1 MDEFNER
8 NEDFKGDSCK
18 SSEQYRPLPS
28 RFPEIASGD
37 LADQVMQEIVGQ
49 DEAVQEVCSFLSI
62 QLAKLNY
69 NMEYRGD
76 WDFQEVPIKSL
87 MITGPSGCGKTATV
101 ECACRCLGIPV
112 ARIDASSKV
121 PTGFSGQNWQT
132 VISDALSQMASD
144 FPGEPMDQLVTRFDM
159 GSVVIL
165 DEFDKAIE
173 PVRGSNI
180 NNYHTLSQGTL
191 LKLLEGATYR
201 AEDLGIDCGGET
213 TVSTK
218 NTIFVLAG
226 SFSGLDD
233 AVREGRGKEIRM
245 ARDRELSALDARLAD
260 MAAGRESERAG
271 EERKCLGLRNR
282 ILQAEAAMAACRL
295 EADKALM
302 EDRDRL
308 AELENRAGLIHC
320 ELVDRSRLL
329 SDLGREDSGTRT
341 IGFTCVDSM
350 APAAPVR
357 ERDVRGRAVK
367 ERRRCMDRGKE
378 LDDIQS
384 SIDTLRIRINAKE
397 EVYRRKLEKLT
408 LKRDELNLSLSRAST
423 ILAENSEKEASLQ
436 AERSRLISSYAARL
450 EEVEKPGSHTEPAL
464 DILIRY
470 FSLLPEIAGR
480 MAGLVVMKPLDEEAM
495 MEIASRSRGTDL
507 SRLEGFF
514 GSQGILLEISDKA
527 RLAMVKK
534 AMKKGLGARGL
545 VNVLSEVIYPYYP
558 VLQANSPCQ
567 AAIEE
572 DCITKGTAP
581 NIFHIPEDVGEN
593 LLRR

>member
-8 NEDFKGDSCK
+8 NEDFKGDSCE

-132 VISDALSQMASD
+132 VISDALSQMAAD
-144 FPGEPMDQLVTRFDM
+144 FPGEPMDRLVTRFDM

-173 PVRGSNI
+173 PVRGSSI

-201 AEDLGIDCGGET
+201 AEDLGINCEGET

-329 SDLGREDSGTRT
+329 SDLGREGGSART

-408 LKRDELNLSLSRAST
+408 LKRDELNLSLSKAST
-423 ILAENSEKEASLQ
+423 ILAESSEKEASLQ

-450 EEVEKPGSHTEPAL
+450 EELERPGSHTEPAL

-495 MEIASRSRGTDL
+495 MEIASRSRGTDR
-507 SRLEGFF
+507 SRLEEFF
-514 GSQGILLEISDKA
+514 GSRNIQLEISDKA
-527 RLAMVKK
+527 RLAMVQK

-558 VLQANSPCQ
+558 DLQANSPCL
-567 AAIEE
+567 ATIEE

-581 NIFHIPEDVGEN
+581 DIFHIPEDVGEN
-593 LLRR
+593 L

>member
-8 NEDFKGDSCK
+8 NEDFKDDSCE

-49 DEAVQEVCSFLSI
+49 DEAVQKVCSFLSI

-329 SDLGREDSGTRT
+329 SDLGREGGSART

-423 ILAENSEKEASLQ
+423 ILAESSEKEASLQ
-436 AERSRLISSYAARL
+436 AERSRLVSSYAARL
-450 EEVEKPGSHTEPAL
+450 EELERPGSHTEPAL

-495 MEIASRSRGTDL
+495 MEIAGRSRGTEL

-572 DCITKGTAP
+572 DCITKGAAP
-581 NIFHIPEDVGEN
+581 YIFNTTKELGNII
-593 LLRR
+593 

>member
-8 NEDFKGDSCK
+8 NEDFKGDSCE

-132 VISDALSQMASD
+132 VISDALSQMAAD
-144 FPGEPMDQLVTRFDM
+144 FPGEPMDRLVTRFDM

-201 AEDLGIDCGGET
+201 AEDLGINYEGET

-320 ELVDRSRLL
+320 ELVDRNRLL
-329 SDLGREDSGTRT
+329 SDLGREGGSART

-423 ILAENSEKEASLQ
+423 ILAESSEKEASLQ
-436 AERSRLISSYAARL
+436 AERSRLVSSYAARL
-450 EEVEKPGSHTEPAL
+450 EELERPGSHTEPAL

-495 MEIASRSRGTDL
+495 MEIAGRSRGTEL

-558 VLQANSPCQ
+558 DLQANSPCW

-572 DCITKGTAP
+572 DCITKGAAP
-581 NIFHIPEDVGEN
+581 HIYNMPELGKNI
-593 LLRR
+593 

>member
-8 NEDFKGDSCK
+8 NEDFKDDSCE
-18 SSEQYRPLPS
+18 SNEQYRPLPS

-101 ECACRCLGIPV
+101 ECACRRLGIPV

-132 VISDALSQMASD
+132 VISDALSQMAAD
-144 FPGEPMDQLVTRFDM
+144 FPGEPMNRLVTRFNM

-201 AEDLGIDCGGET
+201 AEDLGIDCEGET

-260 MAAGRESERAG
+260 MAAGRESERAR

-397 EVYRRKLEKLT
+397 EVYRKKLEKLT
-408 LKRDELNLSLSRAST
+408 LKRDELSLSLSRAST
-423 ILAENSEKEASLQ
+423 ILAESSEKEASLQ

-450 EEVEKPGSHTEPAL
+450 EELERPGSHTEPAL

-495 MEIASRSRGTDL
+495 MEIAGRSRGTDL
-507 SRLEGFF
+507 SRLEEFF
-514 GSQGILLEISDKA
+514 GSQGIQLEISDKA

-558 VLQANSPCQ
+558 DLQANRTCL
-567 AAIEE
+567 ATIEE

-581 NIFHIPEDVGEN
+581 RIFHIPDDLWKN
-593 LLRR
+593 I